1 MPAERPCCEDI
12 SDLRRYRRALPRQAR
27 GCSDLTWWGLCS
39 ISSEERMAPRVGFEP
54 TTNRLTA
61 DCSTT
66 ELPRNTFVDL
76 LAKARSMYRTWHA
89 LPSPN
94 CHRCE

>member
-1 MPAERPCCEDI
+1 MMLSGAAI
-12 SDLRRYRRALPRQAR
+12 APRTAASNRSVNQI
-27 GCSDLTWWGLCS
+27 GNVGGLLVT
-39 ISSEERMAPRVGFEP
+39 SEKRMAPRVGFEP

-76 LAKARSMYRTWHA
+76 LAKGEVHV
-89 LPSPN
+89 PN
-94 CHRCE
+94 LIWFAKPQLATV